1 MRWSDDN
8 KTRKREE
15 MPRPRTERNKIGNTF
30 FPSFLLVFFIPGF
43 GVFFLLLGEGRSGG
57 IRWDGG
63 GGGLRKGGGEG
74 GRNGRR
80 NGVKETKADER

>member
-1 MRWSDDN
+1 MG
-8 KTRKREE
+8 EF
-15 MPRPRTERNKIGNTF
+15 GNG
-30 FPSFLLVFFIPGF
+30 LG
-43 GVFFLLLGEGRSGG
+43 GV
-57 IRWDGG
+57 G